1 MSDALED
8 AVSDIPDSTCLFSIN
23 GSKIF
28 ASVILTCEFFLG
40 RRGISLSRG
49 VARGKGNCRGTPF
62 LGLSNLGGRLR
73 YGIFFPIFR
82 GYCFAGLRAKTK
94 RNCMRCEP
102 SNAIEFLLYV
112 SEIVAASRTR
122 RERGILIEI
131 GGKKI
136 SGGIGG
142 KSTRNIYQK
151 YSISRN
157 SIGIAKRVGKYR
169 SFQYHSIEKFFQKSK
184 KQSAWS
190 SARKQRRTR
199 NRHSTPPILIGVEI
213 RFGIYS
219 SDDESKGSTT
229 RNSLPV
235 LSSRGK
241 HSVQS
246 LPALLLN
253 FTRVYARV
261 SHAWRERTLTR
272 IRTYSLELLLSAL
285 VRACV
290 SIHAHTHTRVRV
302 RLDTRSLLSP
312 SFVRS
317 FVLNKQRAKSR
328 PSSPR
333 QLRPRTALQRFS
345 RSD

>member
-1 MSDALED
+1 MENL
-8 AVSDIPDSTCLFSIN
+8 
-23 GSKIF
+23 
-28 ASVILTCEFFLG
+28 
-40 RRGISLSRG
+40 RGIFI
-49 VARGKGNCRGTPF
+49 KNIPF
-62 LGLSNLGGRLR
+62 P
-73 YGIFFPIFR
+73 GIP
-82 GYCFAGLRAKTK
+82 L
-94 RNCMRCEP
+94 ELQ
-102 SNAIEFLLYV
+102 SV
-112 SEIVAASRTR
+112 SENIARSNIIRSKNFSKSRKNKVRGAR
-122 RERGILIEI
+122 RANNEGRGID
-131 GGKKI
+131 
-136 SGGIGG
+136 
-142 KSTRNIYQK
+142 TQ
-151 YSISRN
+151 
-157 SIGIAKRVGKYR
+157 
-169 SFQYHSIEKFFQKSK
+169 
-184 KQSAWS
+184 
-190 SARKQRRTR
+190 
-199 NRHSTPPILIGVEI
+199 PPILIGVEI

-229 RNSLPV
+229 RNSPPV

>member
-28 ASVILTCEFFLG
+28 ASVILPCEFFLG

-169 SFQYHSIEKFFQKSK
+169 SFQYHSIEKFCQKSK

-229 RNSLPV
+229 RNSPPYCHPV
-235 LSSRGK
+235 
-241 HSVQS
+241 
-246 LPALLLN
+246 AN
-253 FTRVYARV
+253 T
-261 SHAWRERTLTR
+261 
-272 IRTYSLELLLSAL
+272 
-285 VRACV
+285 
-290 SIHAHTHTRVRV
+290 
-302 RLDTRSLLSP
+302 P
-312 SFVRS
+312 SKVCP
-317 FVLNKQRAKSR
+317 LYY
-328 PSSPR
+328 
-333 QLRPRTALQRFS
+333 
-345 RSD
+345 